1 MKDNSSFIAVVLDRS
16 GSMGAVVRPTIDGF
30 NEFVKKQREVPGEA
44 TLLLAQFDDE
54 YEVVFEKPLPDAPEL
69 TDKTFVPRGTTA
81 LYDAIGRTIQNV
93 GRSLEARPES
103 ERPSKVIFV
112 IITDGFENASKDF
125 SQAKIKEMIAHQKF
139 VYSWDFV
146 FLGANQ
152 DAVLTAAG
160 FGISGASALSYNS
173 NPLSLRAASASLSN
187 YTTTV
192 RTGNVTSFTA
202 QDRKDAKQ

>member
-16 GSMGAVVRPTIDGF
+16 GSMSAVVRPTIDGF

-54 YEVVFEKPLPDAPEL
+54 YEVVFEKSLPDVPEL

-93 GRSLEARPES
+93 GRSLEARPEN

-125 SQAKIKEMIAHQKF
+125 GQAKIKEMIGHQKS

-152 DAVLTAAG
+152 DAILTAAG
-160 FGISGASALSYNS
+160 FGIGRGSALTYNS
-173 NPLSLRAASASLSN
+173 NPTSVTAMSASLGS
-187 YTTTV
+187 YT
-192 RTGNVTSFTA
+192 RSSRMTGTASFTA
-202 QDRKDAKQ
+202 QDRKDAQQ

>member
-1 MKDNSSFIAVVLDRS
+1 MS
-16 GSMGAVVRPTIDGF
+16 AVVRPTIDGF

-54 YEVVFEKPLPDAPEL
+54 YEVVFEKSLPDVPEL

-125 SQAKIKEMIAHQKF
+125 GQAKIREMIEHQKSN
-139 VYSWDFV
+139 YAWDFV

-152 DAVLTAAG
+152 NAVLTAEG
-160 FGISGASALSYNS
+160 FGILGASALTYNT
-173 NPLSLRAASASLSN
+173 NPLSIRSSTASLVR
-187 YTTTV
+187 YTTAS
-192 RTGNVTSFTA
+192 RTGNTASFTA
-202 QDRKDAKQ
+202 KDRKDAQQ